1 MNKKEKSAAR
11 KRAFLISQTEEEKI
25 ETTRSNTAG
34 KSSARAK
41 QTSAERKEE
50 SEQAQSRMSRKANL
64 CRA

>member
-25 ETTRSNTAG
+25 ETTRLNTAA

-41 QTSAERKEE
+41 QTPAERKEASDLDKE
-50 SEQAQSRMSRKANL
+50 RLAN
-64 CRA
+64 CRASLV